1 MALNF
6 HWELF
11 LFEFFDNFRAFFCK
25 VLRINF
31 VNLMKWEPS
40 GDPILSSGCCSLLT
54 LNSFCIIIGI
64 KIRQRKSVYSTWI
77 FSCSILSAA
86 LLGFVF
92 FLPFQNKKTL
102 TASPLQS
109 GVYRVNGTRK
119 APKEWVK
126 MIYYWKAWQ
135 SKETQSSQRV
145 E

>member
-92 FLPFQNKKTL
+92 FLAFPKQKNSNSLSTPIWCL
-102 TASPLQS
+102 SSQ
-109 GVYRVNGTRK
+109 RNEK